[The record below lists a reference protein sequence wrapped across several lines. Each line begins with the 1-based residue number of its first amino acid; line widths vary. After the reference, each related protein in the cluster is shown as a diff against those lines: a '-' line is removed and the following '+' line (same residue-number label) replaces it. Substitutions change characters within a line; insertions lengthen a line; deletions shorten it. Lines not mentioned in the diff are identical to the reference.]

1 MPAQQNADGQSN
13 KWYFH
18 AQIYLQKFTSAK
30 SDRPLTTTRDL
41 FHDPLT
47 HENVRGPWEAHDP
60 GHHLAAE
67 ADSLHEEKASDADFH
82 FQVDDGA
89 LEGVLEMHHGQCRH
103 YWRT

>member
-1 MPAQQNADGQSN
+1 MRRFIYRSSPPLN
-13 KWYFH
+13 
-18 AQIYLQKFTSAK
+18 QIDHPL
-30 SDRPLTTTRDL
+30 PLTTTRDL